1 MRKNYVDT
9 NPWKSRQG
17 LFTVKQ
23 PETGKSETAG
33 SSFAKSAVEIQLA
46 NNACSET
53 ADKGNIQYSDFL
65 TPMSLSLF
73 LKMNPAFQAH
83 LLLS

>member
-1 MRKNYVDT
+1 MDT

-53 ADKGNIQYSDFL
+53 ADKGNIPYSDFL
-65 TPMSLSLF
+65 TPMSLSLSEDESCVPSTPPSVM
-73 LKMNPAFQAH
+73 KN
-83 LLLS
+83 S